1 MEHLSTYYENGS
13 HNLNLSLYIT
23 RIVHTDT
30 QRKNT
35 EPEGFLNHFSPK
47 SIVTT
52 NVYRCRVYK
61 KNK

>member
-35 EPEGFLNHFSPK
+35 EPEGFLNHFSPLF
-47 SIVTT
+47 IFIIA
-52 NVYRCRVYK
+52 
-61 KNK
+61 